1 MIAWLIVLGVL
12 VLLAI
17 LPLGVSA
24 WYNEN
29 GPLVRLIIGPVKLTL
44 FPGKKKA
51 KKENPKK
58 EAKTDARKQAK
69 AEKKAWKP
77 FLRARFLDYVLC
89 APL

>member
-12 VLLAI
+12 VGLAI
-17 LPLGVSA
+17 LPLGVSV

-29 GPLVRLIIGPVKLTL
+29 GPLVRLILGPVKLTL

-58 EAKTDARKQAK
+58 EAK
-69 AEKKAWKP
+69 AEVKKIQKD
-77 FLRARFLDYVLC
+77 LGI
-89 APL
+89 